1 MRTIAIAATLRVL
14 VLSARMAAWIVAVS
28 ILARITTLPRVQR
41 IVSCRLRS
49 RAGTPVDRRE
59 TTAPLTEAYAAHL
72 ATTIDRLLR
81 LDLFMFQ
88 RCCWKRALVLH
99 RFLSLHGIES
109 RVMFGLRKDTG
120 DTMRGHAWL
129 EHEGRPLL
137 EDDAA
142 GYVVTF
148 SLPGRSSGPVVRD
161 YR

>member
-1 MRTIAIAATLRVL
+1 MRPIVATPRVL
-14 VLSARMAAWIVAVS
+14 ALSARMAAWVVAVS
-28 ILARITTLPRVQR
+28 ILVRITSLPRVER

-49 RAGTPVDRRE
+49 RTRVPVDRGDS
-59 TTAPLTEAYAAHL
+59 TAPRKQTHAHAAHL

-81 LDLFMFQ
+81 LDLFVFQ

-99 RFLSLHGIES
+99 RFLALRGIES
-109 RVMFGLRKDTG
+109 RVTFGVMKDADG
-120 DTMRGHAWL
+120 TMRGHAWL

-148 SLPGRSSGPVVRD
+148 TLPGLS
-161 YR
+161 